1 MLNHPARVKVLDSQL
16 GVLADRAR
24 ADVRAEARVV
34 VDGVVGE
41 VRRDLVRVASVKG
54 LVIAP
59 DVLQLAQSP

>member
-1 MLNHPARVKVLDSQL
+1 
-16 GVLADRAR
+16 VLADRAR